1 MRLLKYTDGSLNV
14 SWYYIFQSR
23 WLQATLPNCWS
34 FTSTLE
40 VYCCP
45 KCFFQNICIL
55 QTRFGPHFSIASC
68 PGGQRRSTSLRVGVL
83 TRSMRTQPPQFAWV
97 SQHIYIFTIN
107 WKILEYLVISRA
119 QVERYKFW
127 GQPSISCLM
136 PCLALPTLPDW
147 PDWIIDFFS
156 CCHFHWSAL
165 SNKSSNDC
173 PFFEVICSSKYWN
186 HCVVSPT
193 LTQGPYHAQTMYKQ
207 ARKLQDAQAE
217 KLPSW

>member
-97 SQHIYIFTIN
+97 SQHIYIFTFN

-119 QVERYKFW
+119 QVENQPW
-127 GQPSISCLM
+127 GPPWTLET
-136 PCLALPTLPDW
+136 PADPWRPLATCMKMANFPQNGQ
-147 PDWIIDFFS
+147 FQE
-156 CCHFHWSAL
+156 CRQG
-165 SNKSSNDC
+165 
-173 PFFEVICSSKYWN
+173 
-186 HCVVSPT
+186 SPRVAKGCQSPRGT
-193 LTQGPYHAQTMYKQ
+193 PGMV
-207 ARKLQDAQAE
+207 E
-217 KLPSW
+217 MS